1 MGIDVNNSTFLWY
14 YELNTDENGNIS
26 AIKRQPEIKNF
37 RLVFKELF
45 NRIKGN

>member
-1 MGIDVNNSTFLWY
+1 MGMDVNNASFLWY
-14 YELNTDENGNIS
+14 YELNTDQNGNVS

-37 RLVFKELF
+37 KLVFKELF